1 MSAIAFSQNSYDE
14 FDQKGKQAVI
24 KFFVRNGYTYCK
36 NDEDRGIDLKFI
48 KMYCPDVYVEVAVR
62 YKFNWNLREWDRFAP
77 WKTIHILKRKAKY
90 GKPEPQWYGNKAYL
104 FELNRDLSQ
113 AFVIRPCDLQER
125 HLKLMKNVRGYEWM
139 YDIPVKYFKIYDL

>member
-1 MSAIAFSQNSYDE
+1 MYSIAFSQNAYDE

-24 KFFVRNGYTYCK
+24 NFFVSYGYTYCE

-48 KMYCPDVYVEVAVR
+48 KMRYSDVYVEVAVR
-62 YKFNWNLREWDRFAP
+62 YKFDWNLREWDKFAP

-90 GKPEPQWYGNKAYL
+90 GKSEPQWYGNKAYL

-113 AFVIRPCDLQER
+113 ALVIRPCDLQEK
-125 HLKLMKNVRGYEWM
+125 HLKLMKNVRGMEQM
-139 YDIPVKYFKIYDL
+139 YDVPVECFKIYDL